1 MTSPKHA
8 DIICVMTSSISPIK
22 LQEAKAELLSLL
34 NVLSDKVNLE
44 RKLGVDYVRLDTVI
58 KNNQTSTGKK
68 TASPQLTRE
77 SGHDGQKELITTESS
92 RSDKVKALEELE
104 EQVKKCTKC
113 ELCKDRTNVVFGTGS
128 PDANLM
134 FVGEA
139 PGHHEDIQGEPFVGR
154 AGQLLT
160 KIIESID
167 LKRSE
172 VYIANILKC
181 RPPEN
186 RNPNAN
192 EIVLCTPHLIKQIE
206 IIRPNIICALGT
218 FAAQTLLDTKESIG
232 KLRGKFFEY
241 QGTKFL
247 ATYHPA
253 YLLRNPNDK
262 RKVWDDIRKVRDFLK
277 ESSS

>member
-1 MTSPKHA
+1 M
-8 DIICVMTSSISPIK
+8 SSSLKPAK
-22 LQEAKAELLSLL
+22 LQEAKAEVLSLL
-34 NVLSDKVNLE
+34 KILSDKVDLE
-44 RKLGVDYVRLDTVI
+44 RKLGAKYMQFDPIV
-58 KNNQTSTGKK
+58 KNQTSSEEDV
-68 TASPQLTRE
+68 ASLQPTQE
-77 SGHDGQKELITTESS
+77 SNFDSFDTQNEGDKIELSK
-92 RSDKVKALEELE
+92 SDKIEELKKLE
-104 EQVKKCTKC
+104 EQVKRCTNC
-113 ELCKDRTNVVFGTGS
+113 ELCNNRTNVVFGTGN
-128 PDANLM
+128 PDADLM

-139 PGHHEDIQGEPFVGR
+139 PGYYEDEQGEPFVGR

-160 KIIESID
+160 KIIESIGM
-167 LKRSE
+167 KRSD

-192 EIVLCTPHLIKQIE
+192 EIVMCSPYLIKQIE
-206 IIRPNIICALGT
+206 IIRPKIICALGT

-241 QGTKFL
+241 QSTKFL

-262 RKVWDDIRKVRDFLK
+262 KKVWADIKKVRDYLK
-277 ESSS
+277 E

>member
-1 MTSPKHA
+1 MSSSPKS
-8 DIICVMTSSISPIK
+8 TR
-22 LQEAKAELLSLL
+22 LQEAKTEILSLL
-34 NVLSDKVNLE
+34 NVLSDKVDLE
-44 RKLGVDYVRLDTVI
+44 RKLGADYVQLASIAESRTLSEEGVT
-58 KNNQTSTGKK
+58 
-68 TASPQLTRE
+68 SPQLTRKPHFSAGNE
-77 SGHDGQKELITTESS
+77 RTTVKLNKSEKIKEL
-92 RSDKVKALEELE
+92 KKLEKHVR
-104 EQVKKCTKC
+104 QCTKC
-113 ELCKDRTNVVFGTGS
+113 ELCKGRTNVVFGTGA
-128 PDANLM
+128 PDAVLM

-139 PGHHEDIQGEPFVGR
+139 PGHYEDVQGEPFVGR

-160 KIIESID
+160 KIIESIG
-167 LKRSE
+167 LKREE

-206 IIRPNIICALGT
+206 IIRPKTICALGT
-218 FAAQTLLDTKESIG
+218 FAAQTLLDTKETIG

-241 QGTKFL
+241 QGTKLL

-262 RKVWDDIRKVRDFLK
+262 KKVWADIKKVRDFLM
-277 ESSS
+277 ENNI